1 MEDCLDF
8 LANFIVVFVV
18 VVMVVMEMVVKIVM
32 HMIDTDRN
40 RIRMRSDRMI
50 EKCYSL
56 IKVIKTI
63 DVGSLGGYK

>member
-32 HMIDTDRN
+32 QMIATDRN

-50 EKCYSL
+50 EKL
-56 IKVIKTI
+56 LKNNL
-63 DVGSLGGYK
+63 DRRW

>member
-32 HMIDTDRN
+32 HMIATDRN

-50 EKCYSL
+50 EN
-56 IKVIKTI
+56 VI
-63 DVGSLGGYK
+63 V

>member
-18 VVMVVMEMVVKIVM
+18 VVTVVMEMVVKIVM
-32 HMIDTDRN
+32 QMIATDRN
-40 RIRMRSDRMI
+40 RIRILSDRMI

-56 IKVIKTI
+56 I
-63 DVGSLGGYK
+63 DVVKK

>member
-32 HMIDTDRN
+32 HMIATDRN
-40 RIRMRSDRMI
+40 RIRILSDRMI
-50 EKCYSL
+50 EN
-56 IKVIKTI
+56 VI
-63 DVGSLGGYK
+63 V